1 MRIYKYNYHISLLMD
16 LSVILVNPLYQGN
29 VGAVA
34 RAMAN
39 FGLDKLIIVGSFS
52 VEEEARCRAKH
63 ANHVLENIIFY
74 NSLKDLRD
82 DFDLLVATTGII
94 GTDYNLP
101 RSPLSLIEVVHE
113 LGGFSGKVGL
123 VFGSEDS
130 GLSNS
135 DLMLCDFTLHI
146 PASKDYS
153 VLNLSHAASI
163 VFYEFFKVKQDK
175 IRSEHPLASCRERDE
190 AIKVVDEV
198 VSNMSF
204 RDEGDRDTQRV
215 VWRRILGKSFL
226 TRRELFSVIGFFRN
240 ITFLQKGKN
249 KK

>member
-1 MRIYKYNYHISLLMD
+1 MD
-16 LSVILVNPLYQGN
+16 LSVILIKPLYQGN
-29 VGAVA
+29 VGAIA

-39 FGLDKLIIVGSFS
+39 FDLSNLIIVGSFN

-63 ANHVLENIIFY
+63 ANYILDNIRVCD
-74 NSLKDLRD
+74 SLNDLKD
-82 DFDLLVATTGII
+82 DFDLLVATTGIV

-101 RSPLSLIEVVHE
+101 RSPLTLIEAVAE
-113 LGGFSGKVGL
+113 LSGFSGRIGL

-135 DLMLCDFTLHI
+135 DLLLCDFTLHI

-163 VFYEFFKVKQDK
+163 VFYEFFKLNQNK
-175 IRSEHPLASCRERDE
+175 IRDAHPVASCRERDE
-190 AIKVVDEV
+190 AIKVVDNIID
-198 VSNMSF
+198 NMSF
-204 RDEGDRDTQRV
+204 RDDSDEDTQRI

-240 ITFLQKGKN
+240 VLFEFNNKN